1 MDERTANLLGVIALA
16 VAEGIEGV
24 SRQVLNRTGES
35 AAALVV
41 IGYNRGPSND
51 ELRKI
56 LGLSHSGTVRLID
69 RLVDDGLVERR
80 QGRDGR
86 EIALFVS
93 KRGRNLREK
102 ILKKRLAAISPYV
115 EPLSGAE
122 KKALTKLLS
131 KMLSAMEPSDLKRQS
146 LCRLCDTRVCTE
158 CPIPAEFRRST

>member
-1 MDERTANLLGVIALA
+1 MDERTANLLGVVALA